1 MVSSGTYWSSI
12 KRLKCLWDKELGIA
26 AVGARAA
33 CLIPVDTVC
42 SSVMEGRGGD
52 SLTAG
57 QNWTWGSQING
68 SCSRHEPI
76 TGDYY

>member
-12 KRLKCLWDKELGIA
+12 KSLKCLWDKELGIA

-42 SSVMEGRGGD
+42 SSVMEGWRFPDCWSELVVGESD
-52 SLTAG
+52 
-57 QNWTWGSQING
+57 
-68 SCSRHEPI
+68 
-76 TGDYY
+76 